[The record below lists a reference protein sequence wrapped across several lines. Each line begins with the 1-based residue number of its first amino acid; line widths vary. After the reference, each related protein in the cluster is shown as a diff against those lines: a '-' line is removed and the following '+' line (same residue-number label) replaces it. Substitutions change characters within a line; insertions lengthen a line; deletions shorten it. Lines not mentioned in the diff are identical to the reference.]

1 MVYHMASK
9 WHLPHKTHE
18 RQNIC
23 SYVSLVTY
31 GTGLHL
37 SELHCKNWWVLCTW
51 SNWLWC
57 FLWKRCCLSASVTFI
72 WPNSTSF
79 SSAAKSY
86 AVYWRP
92 QHLAVCTD
100 ICHTI
105 QLLWYTMHSIQTG
118 HIGMSDKTANIFFKD
133 CTLYGNLA
141 SMGDLGSDIC
151 VGLLQT
157 VTFSA

>member
-9 WHLPHKTHE
+9 WHLPHKKDE

-23 SYVSLVTY
+23 PHVPLVMFAT
-31 GTGLHL
+31 TLHL
-37 SELHCKNWWVLCTW
+37 SELHCKRILCTW
-51 SNWLWC
+51 FNWLWC
-57 FLWKRCCLSASVTFI
+57 HLWKPCCLSALVTFI

-79 SSAAKSY
+79 SSKEKSY
-86 AVYWRP
+86 AVYWVP
-92 QHLAVCTD
+92 QLLAVCTD
-100 ICHTI
+100 LCQTI

-118 HIGMSDKTANIFFKD
+118 HIHMPDKTANIFFTG

-141 SMGDLGSDIC
+141 SVGDLGSDIC
-151 VGLLQT
+151 TDLLQT